1 MVKQVNQ
8 TRAEAATDA
17 ADQLTMI
24 AGYNGMAM
32 RLFMQGWQAYVSTM
46 AVANE
51 EMAAFLAKRMQHDA
65 DFGQALAKCDNWP
78 DAISLQQGWLREA
91 NEEYLGEA
99 SKLAAIASKAA
110 GESWAP
116 LFEQTRQAS

>member
-1 MVKQVNQ
+1 MAKQEYPARVKGVPNA
-8 TRAEAATDA
+8 AEP
-17 ADQLTMI
+17 LTMM

-32 RLFMQGWQAYVSTM
+32 RLFIQGWQSYVNTM

-51 EMAAFLAKRMQHDA
+51 EMAGFLAKRMQHDA
-65 DFGQALAKCDNWP
+65 DFGQALAKCTTWA
-78 DAISLQQGWLREA
+78 DAIGLQQGWLREA

-99 SKLAAIASKAA
+99 SKLVAMASKAA

-116 LFEQTRQAS
+116 LFEQSRHAP